1 LLLSK
6 LDLSV
11 LDLSV
16 LDLSVLDPSDRERP
30 GHHRPRP
37 RVLGVKWASGRAGGR
52 VLLDR
57 H

>member
-1 LLLSK
+1 LL
-6 LDLSV
+6 LSV

-37 RVLGVKWASGRAGGR
+37 RVLGVKWASGRAGRR